1 MQLRNLEYCIV
12 VIWKKAILVFLKHEV
27 GWWWTSHKPFLEQS
41 LSVSIVI
48 LFALSSLLHFTC
60 IWSFENRVSAE
71 AWWGS
76 VVWSVCIGG
85 SNRLCLIP
93 FSWYISAINSFWCYD
108 CIFMLI
114 GKIRLVLFLIKLLG
128 HVLCP
133 QRPILTNDK
142 HFWHLY
148 AFCPTPSYYSW

>member
-114 GKIRLVLFLIKLLG
+114 GKIRLVFFLIKLLG